1 MPLPLTV
8 SCFSKIRIVFTFLL
22 PAHQGSPGQR
32 VVKRVLFCISCTL
45 FLIRIIFKKT
55 VLFIIV
61 PQIQTQVIS
70 LSSGRLVTSL
80 TRFFDHTFPQF
91 LVNSWHFR
99 GFPCTWS
106 PASTINYP
114 SSHHKKQGLAV
125 FTNNRNNTIK
135 LESNDEM
142 MVKWH
147 QNISTAIMQWIT

>member
-32 VVKRVLFCISCTL
+32 VVKRVLFYISCTL

-91 LVNSWHFR
+91 LVNSLTFQ
-99 GFPCTWS
+99 GFSMHVIPCT
-106 PASTINYP
+106 
-114 SSHHKKQGLAV
+114 SHHNKQGLAV